1 MEVVGTIK
9 FDNRIINVYGSL
21 DEPLFRV
28 RELANALGY
37 SDGNTWNMA
46 QMCEQDEVLSL
57 QSVVAGQR
65 RMMRYVTE
73 GGLYNILSQSRLDTA
88 RKWRRIIIQ
97 ELIKLRKERG
107 LNITEQ
113 FEEWDHEADTIYFD
127 ESSGRLMRSIT
138 TPGGDVEQVPYDE
151 YPY

>member
-9 FDNRIINVYGSL
+9 FDNRILNVYGSL

-37 SDGNTWNMA
+37 SDGNTWNMT
-46 QMCEQDEVLSL
+46 QMCEGDEVLSL

-73 GGLYNILSQSRLDTA
+73 AGLYNILAQSRLDTA
-88 RKWRRIIIQ
+88 RKWRRIVIQ
-97 ELIKLRKERG
+97 ELIKLR
-107 LNITEQ
+107 
-113 FEEWDHEADTIYFD
+113 
-127 ESSGRLMRSIT
+127 
-138 TPGGDVEQVPYDE
+138 
-151 YPY
+151 